1 MRAQAAFIVLGTVI
15 GLAGLSRVA
24 FGGEA
29 PEGAGVMT
37 EQLAVTAQSLGQAL
51 PPKVDDALTLSSVSA
66 DGLILTYHYK
76 FTDPAVKAGERVAE
90 LNNRNLAQSCHH
102 PGMRQMMKVFDVAF
116 VYSYAPY
123 SGDAPIDEKIDEK
136 ACIAYDQS
144 RWK

>member
-1 MRAQAAFIVLGTVI
+1 MRAQRALIVSGTLI
-15 GLAGLSRVA
+15 GLAGAA

-37 EQLAVTAQSLGQAL
+37 QQLAVTAQSLGQAL
-51 PPKVDDALTLSSVSA
+51 PQKVDDTLTLSSVSA
-66 DGLILTYHYK
+66 EGLTLTYHYK
-76 FTDPAVKAGERVAE
+76 FTDPAVKASERAAE

-102 PGMRQMMKVFDVAF
+102 PGMRQMMKVFEVAF

-123 SGDAPIDEKIDEK
+123 SGEAPIDAKIDEK
-136 ACIAYDQS
+136 ACLAYDQS